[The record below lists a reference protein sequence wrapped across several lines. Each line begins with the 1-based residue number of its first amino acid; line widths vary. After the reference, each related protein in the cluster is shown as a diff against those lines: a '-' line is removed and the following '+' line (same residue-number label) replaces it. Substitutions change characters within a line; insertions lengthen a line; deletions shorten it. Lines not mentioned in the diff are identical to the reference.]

1 MKRTI
6 FRVLAVALG
15 CLAFPGMLFGK
26 SSSSVTLSS
35 SLNPSTYGSS
45 VTLTAMVTPLV
56 ATGTITFKDESTT
69 LGTGTISGGLAT
81 FSSSKLAQGSHYLTA
96 SYGGSAKYNGS
107 TSLLLIQVVNKAN
120 TTVTLASSANPS
132 AYGASVKFT
141 ATVTPTTATGTVTF
155 MDGSTTL
162 GTGTISAGKAT
173 FSISTLAAGSN
184 SITASYGGDTNDNS
198 STSSVLTQTV
208 NKTNTTVTLASS
220 ANPSAYGASVTFTAT
235 VTPTTATG
243 TVTFTDGSTTL
254 GAATISAGKA
264 TFSISTLAVGSNSIT
279 ASYGGDT
286 NDNGSTL
293 TTMAQTVNKT
303 NTTITLASSANPS
316 TYGSSVTFTATVTPT
331 TATGTVTFTDGSATL
346 GTATISNGSATYST
360 STLAGGSQSIKA
372 SYGGDTNDNSSTLT
386 TLTQTV
392 NKRNT
397 TVTLASSANPS
408 TYGSS
413 VTFTAT
419 VTPTTATG
427 TVTFTD
433 GSTTL
438 GTATI
443 SNGSAT
449 YSTSTLAS
457 GSQSIAASY
466 GGDTNDNSST
476 SSVLTQTVNKKNTTV
491 MLASSAN
498 PSTYGASVTFTA
510 TVTPATATGTVT
522 FTDGSATLGTATI
535 SNGSATYSTS
545 TLASGA
551 QSITASYGGDTND
564 NSSTLTTL
572 TQTVNKRNTTV
583 MLASSANPSTYGSSV
598 TFTATVTPTTA
609 TGTVTFTDGST
620 TLGTATISNG
630 SATYST
636 STLASGSQSIAASYG
651 GDTNDN
657 SSTLTT
663 LTQTVNKRNTTVML
677 ASSANP
683 STYGASVTFTATV
696 TPTTA
701 TGTVTFTDGSTTLGT
716 ATISNGSATYSTST
730 LAVGSNSITASYGGD
745 TNDNGTT
752 SSVLTQTINS
762 APQVVTTSLPAGTAG
777 TSYSATLAA
786 TGGTTPYRWSIS
798 SGSLPAELSLNANT
812 GAITGTPTVAGTSNF
827 TVQATDAN
835 NLTATQ
841 PLSIVV
847 AGVITAVSPVFGPVG
862 TNVTIGGLG
871 FGTTPGT
878 VAFGGAAATTITS
891 WGATS
896 IVAAVP
902 TGAGT
907 GNVVVTVGG
916 VSSNGVTFTTTTG
929 ITQANLNTSRYQHSA
944 TTLNNWQILVVGGLN
959 CPTSGSC
966 TYLNS
971 AELYNPGSSAFT
983 NTGTMA
989 TARSA
994 PAVLLSTGKVFV
1006 AGGYTCDGSGNCS
1019 SLTSAEIYDP
1029 TAGTFSS
1036 AGTMTVP
1043 RNGHT
1048 MTVLG
1053 NGTVL
1058 IAGGENCTSAKSCSA
1073 LSSAEIY
1080 DPTAG
1085 TFTPTSNGMSAPR
1098 FDASAVLL
1106 NSGSVLIA
1114 GGFDGTNLPAAAEI
1128 YSPASGGFT
1137 GSGPSLNVP
1146 RFDASATLL
1155 NNGKVLVAGGSTCS
1169 LPGCPTNAAEV
1180 YDPVA
1185 NTFSM
1190 VTGGMIVPRFN
1201 HTATLL
1207 TTGDVVVAGGYSSC
1221 GSSCNAEASTELFDP
1236 VAGTFTSGPP
1246 MATGLAGHTGTLV
1259 ANGNVLLI
1267 GGINA
1272 GVTVASDEL
1281 YQPTSLTPPGLVSIT
1296 VAPAISSLMPGQ
1308 SEPLVATG
1316 TFNDSSTQTLQ
1327 SVIWSSSNPSVATI
1341 SNSAGSAGIVNA
1353 LAAGTTTLTATG
1365 GNVSG
1370 SASLNVIILASTTV
1384 TLTSSANPSA
1394 YGSPVTF
1401 TATVTPTTATGTVT
1415 FTDGSTTLG
1424 TGTIS
1429 SGTATYSTSALAVG
1443 SQSITASYGGD
1454 TNDSSSTTTL
1464 TQTVTKTS
1472 TTVTLASSAN
1482 PSAYGSPV
1490 TFTAT
1495 VTPATATGTVT
1506 FTDGSTTLGT
1516 GTISGG
1522 TATYSTSALAVGS
1535 NSITASY
1542 SGDTNDS
1549 SGTSSA
1555 LTQTISSTPQVITT
1569 SLSAG
1574 MVETSYSAT
1583 LAASGGTTPY
1593 SWSISSGSLPEGLSL
1608 NASTGAITGIP
1619 TVESTSN
1626 FTVDVTDA
1634 NNISATQPLSIVVTP
1649 ILTYSARTDN
1659 CVNGTQSGCIS
1670 GKTTGEAGAA
1680 LLFQEGVSDPIP
1692 TGFTPTTIS
1701 SGSCPSG
1708 WTPSSYPAYCPSPTN
1723 STATDPD
1730 FGSYLVMVTDDN
1742 TNAHNSAA
1750 PYTAAWNV
1758 GSDGNWDAFSW
1769 DETLYLAKNSG
1780 GGATIFNLN
1789 PSAIHAQ
1796 TCATAPGCVNSSG
1809 IYTALSGAGDS
1820 THLAHGGSWSFSRV
1834 TSEPNVLYEMS
1845 SVPTQVNQLV
1855 ITSSITSPGTGSLS
1869 RSVYVDFTSDTPAP
1883 CSVMESAAPGNPTT
1897 YAASWTGSFQVADDG
1912 TVSYGMTGGY
1922 NWAASWAVTPIDTFI
1937 LPTAGNAGKYGF
1949 QATAISGTGITG
1961 TSEPTWCQTA
1971 GCTVTDGGVIWTN
1984 IDKLDEQ
1991 SQGFDMVIYRPAG
2004 TSAPGCTRINTRLGK
2019 IYRGTG
2025 NSAPAGYMTTNDE
2038 LVCTRAG
2045 TWPTVPCTLPDRFT
2059 LHEVEQGENGQ
2070 YVEFSPTGGEAAN
2083 PPGSWNSGT
2092 LSCQASN
2099 TSWQGAYSTANT
2111 YVAKNIVSY
2120 AGLYYT
2126 ALTTVPSGS
2135 GHAPSGTT
2143 SSNTYW
2149 SNTESYCNSYFF
2161 DTTST
2166 LVAPL
2171 TDWVHGSG
2179 HSAAG
2184 YLHKYYGSYYRSML
2198 YSLPVIDG
2206 VLNPDTPMLLAALP
2220 CDDHGTYQN
2229 SGTSDLT
2236 PIFTATTDV
2245 PAWPT
2250 RYDVA
2255 NGACYD
2261 EICAFNS
2268 DGSGLTYRFGHTYNT
2283 GSSSYFSIQNNIGV
2297 NSPLG
2302 DLIAFGT
2309 DMMGVRGSNAAA
2321 NTACNN
2327 LRGQYQPAPSGTVTY
2342 QDYVYPIT
2350 ENSDNNIF
2358 QATGCGTDTTG
2369 ATCTE
2374 GKSLPNWDSACGT
2387 LNSTC
2392 TDGGVTWTNKGP
2404 NTCRGDVVILD
2415 ALSAHATP

>member
-1 MKRTI
+1 
-6 FRVLAVALG
+6 
-15 CLAFPGMLFGK
+15 
-26 SSSSVTLSS
+26 
-35 SLNPSTYGSS
+35 
-45 VTLTAMVTPLV
+45 
-56 ATGTITFKDESTT
+56 
-69 LGTGTISGGLAT
+69 
-81 FSSSKLAQGSHYLTA
+81 
-96 SYGGSAKYNGS
+96 
-107 TSLLLIQVVNKAN
+107 
-120 TTVTLASSANPS
+120 
-132 AYGASVKFT
+132 
-141 ATVTPTTATGTVTF
+141 
-155 MDGSTTL
+155 
-162 GTGTISAGKAT
+162 
-173 FSISTLAAGSN
+173 
-184 SITASYGGDTNDNS
+184 
-198 STSSVLTQTV
+198 
-208 NKTNTTVTLASS
+208 
-220 ANPSAYGASVTFTAT
+220 VTFTAT

-243 TVTFTDGSTTL
+243 TVTFTDGSTALGTGAISG
-254 GAATISAGKA
+254 GAATYSASA
-264 TFSISTLAVGSNSIT
+264 LTAGSYSIT

-286 NDNGSTL
+286 NDNSSTSTAL
-293 TTMAQTVNKT
+293 AQTINKT
-303 NTTITLASSANPS
+303 NTTATLASSANPS
-316 TYGSSVTFTATVTPT
+316 AYGSSVTFTATVTPT
-331 TATGTVTFTDGSATL
+331 TATGTVTFTDGSTAL
-346 GTATISNGSATYST
+346 GTGALSGGKATFSI
-360 STLAGGSQSIKA
+360 STLATGSHSITASYGGDTNDNSGTSTALAQTINKTNTTVTLASSANPSAYGSSVTFTAAVTPTTATGTVTFTDGSTALGTGAISAGKATFSISTLAAGSHSITA
-372 SYGGDTNDNSSTLT
+372 SYGGDTNDNSSTSTALA
-386 TLTQTV
+386 QTV
-392 NKRNT
+392 NKTNT
-397 TVTLASSANPS
+397 TVTLASSPNPS
-408 TYGSS
+408 AYGSS

-438 GTATI
+438 GTGALSGGT
-443 SNGSAT
+443 AT
-449 YSTSTLAS
+449 YSASALAA
-457 GSQSIAASY
+457 GSHSITASY

-476 SSVLTQTVNKKNTTV
+476 SSVLTQT
-491 MLASSAN
+491 
-498 PSTYGASVTFTA
+498 
-510 TVTPATATGTVT
+510 
-522 FTDGSATLGTATI
+522 
-535 SNGSATYSTS
+535 
-545 TLASGA
+545 
-551 QSITASYGGDTND
+551 
-564 NSSTLTTL
+564 
-572 TQTVNKRNTTV
+572 
-583 MLASSANPSTYGSSV
+583 
-598 TFTATVTPTTA
+598 
-609 TGTVTFTDGST
+609 
-620 TLGTATISNG
+620 
-630 SATYST
+630 
-636 STLASGSQSIAASYG
+636 
-651 GDTNDN
+651 
-657 SSTLTT
+657 
-663 LTQTVNKRNTTVML
+663 
-677 ASSANP
+677 
-683 STYGASVTFTATV
+683 
-696 TPTTA
+696 
-701 TGTVTFTDGSTTLGT
+701 
-716 ATISNGSATYSTST
+716 
-730 LAVGSNSITASYGGD
+730 
-745 TNDNGTT
+745 
-752 SSVLTQTINS
+752 INS
-762 APQVVTTSLPAGTAG
+762 ALQVVTTSLLAGTAG

-786 TGGTTPYRWSIS
+786 TAGLTPYRWAIS
-798 SGSLPAELSLNANT
+798 SGSLPAGLSLNANT

-827 TVQATDAN
+827 TVQVTDAN

-847 AGVITAVSPVFGPVG
+847 AAVITALSPVFAPVG
-862 TNVTIGGLG
+862 TNVTISGVG

-878 VAFGGAAATTITS
+878 VAFNGVAATTITS

-916 VSSNGVTFTTTTG
+916 VSSNGIIFTTTTG
-929 ITQANLNTSRYQHSA
+929 TTQANLNTSRYQHSA
-944 TTLNNWQILVVGGLN
+944 TILNNGQILVVGGLN
-959 CPTSGSC
+959 CPAGSC

-994 PAVLLSTGKVFV
+994 PAVLLSAGKVLV
-1006 AGGYTCDGSGNCS
+1006 AGGYTCGSGNCS
-1019 SLTSAEIYDP
+1019 SLISAEIYDP

-1036 AGTMTVP
+1036 AGTMTVA
-1043 RNGHT
+1043 RSGHT
-1048 MTVLG
+1048 MTVLSD
-1053 NGTVL
+1053 GTVL
-1058 IAGGENCTSAKSCSA
+1058 IAGGENCTSATSCSA

-1080 DPTAG
+1080 DPKAG
-1085 TFTPTSNGMSAPR
+1085 TFTFTSNGMSAPR
-1098 FDASAVLL
+1098 FGASGVLL

-1128 YSPASGGFT
+1128 YSPPNGGFT
-1137 GSGPSLNVP
+1137 GTGPSLNVP

-1155 NNGKVLVAGGSTCS
+1155 NNGQVLMAGGSTCS
-1169 LPGCPTNAAEV
+1169 LPGCPTNAAEI

-1185 NTFSM
+1185 NTFSI

-1207 TTGDVVVAGGYSSC
+1207 TNGGVVVAGGYSSC
-1221 GSSCNAEASTELFDP
+1221 GSSCSAEASTELFDP
-1236 VAGTFTSGPP
+1236 VTGTFSSSQSV
-1246 MATGLAGHTGTLV
+1246 ATALAGHTGTLV
-1259 ANGNVLLI
+1259 SNGNVLLI

-1272 GVTVASDEL
+1272 GVTLASDEL

-1296 VAPAISSLMPGQ
+1296 VAPASSFLMPGQ
-1308 SEPLVATG
+1308 SEFLVATG
-1316 TFNDSSTQTLQ
+1316 TFNVGGAQTLQ

-1353 LAAGTTTLTATG
+1353 LATGTITLTATAG
-1365 GNVSG
+1365 TMSG
-1370 SASLNVIILASTTV
+1370 SASLNV
-1384 TLTSSANPSA
+1384 
-1394 YGSPVTF
+1394 
-1401 TATVTPTTATGTVT
+1401 
-1415 FTDGSTTLG
+1415 
-1424 TGTIS
+1424 TIQ
-1429 SGTATYSTSALAVG
+1429 A
-1443 SQSITASYGGD
+1443 
-1454 TNDSSSTTTL
+1454 
-1464 TQTVTKTS
+1464 S

-1506 FTDGSTTLGT
+1506 FADGATTLGTGTLSSGTATYSTSALAAGSNSITASYGGDTNDSSSTSTTLTQTVNKGNTTVTLISSANPSAYGSSVTFTATVTPATATGTVTFEDGSTALGT

-1522 TATYSTSALAVGS
+1522 AATYSTSALAVGS
-1535 NSITASY
+1535 HSITASY
-1542 SGDTNDS
+1542 GGDTNDS
-1549 SGTSSA
+1549 SGTSSV
-1555 LTQTISSTPQVITT
+1555 LTQTMNPTPQVVTT

-1574 MVETSYSAT
+1574 TLGTSYSAT
-1583 LAASGGTTPY
+1583 LAATGGTTPY
-1593 SWSISSGSLPEGLSL
+1593 SWSISSGSLPAGLSL
-1608 NASTGAITGIP
+1608 NASTGAITGAP
-1619 TVESTSN
+1619 TVESTSD
-1626 FTVDVTDA
+1626 FTVQVTDA
-1634 NNISATQPLSIVVTP
+1634 NNITATQPLSIVVTP
-1649 ILTYSARTDN
+1649 TLTYSARTDN

-1670 GKTTGEAGAA
+1670 GKTKGEAGAT

-1708 WTPSSYPAYCPSPTN
+1708 WTPSSYPAYCPTPMN

-1730 FGSYLVMVTDDN
+1730 FGAYLVMVTDDN
-1742 TNAHNSAA
+1742 TNAHNSAT
-1750 PYTAAWNV
+1750 PYTTAWNV

-1769 DETLYLAKNSG
+1769 DETLYLARNSG
-1780 GGATIFNLN
+1780 DGATILN
-1789 PSAIHAQ
+1789 INPAAIHAQ
-1796 TCATAPGCVNSSG
+1796 TCATVPGCVNSSG
-1809 IYTALSGAGDS
+1809 IYTAPSGAGDS
-1820 THLAHGGSWSFSRV
+1820 THLAHGGSWSFSRAA
-1834 TSEPNVLYEMS
+1834 SEPNVLYEMS
-1845 SVPTQVNQLV
+1845 NVPTQVNQLV

-1869 RSVYVDFTSDTPAP
+1869 RSIYVDFTSDTPVP

-1937 LPTAGNAGKYGF
+1937 LPTSGNAGRYGF

-1984 IDKLDEQ
+1984 IGKLDEQ

-2038 LVCTRAG
+2038 VVCTRAG
-2045 TWPTVPCTLPDRFT
+2045 TWPTAPCNLPDRFT

-2099 TSWQGAYSTANT
+2099 TSWQGAYSSANA

-2126 ALTTVPSGS
+2126 ALTTVPAGS

-2184 YLHKYYGSYYRSML
+2184 YLHKYWGHFYQSML

-2206 VLNPDTPMLLAALP
+2206 VLNPNTAMLLAALP
-2220 CDDHGTYQN
+2220 CADHGTYQN

-2236 PIFTATTDV
+2236 PIFTATADV

-2309 DMMGVRGSNAAA
+2309 DMMGVRGSNAKA

-2327 LRGQYQPAPSGTVTY
+2327 LRGQYQPSPSGTVTY

-2350 ENSDNNIF
+2350 DNSGAYIF

-2374 GKSLPNWDSACGT
+2374 GKTLPNWDSACGT

-2392 TDGGVTWTNKGP
+2392 TDGGVTWTNEGP
-2404 NTCRGDVVILD
+2404 NTCRGDIVILD
-2415 ALSAHATP
+2415 ALSAHAAP